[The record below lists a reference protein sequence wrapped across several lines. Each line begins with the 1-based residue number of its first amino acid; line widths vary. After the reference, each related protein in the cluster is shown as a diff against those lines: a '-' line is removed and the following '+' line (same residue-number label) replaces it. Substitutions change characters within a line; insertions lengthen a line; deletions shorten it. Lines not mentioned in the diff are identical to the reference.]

1 MKTIIVIPTFNERE
15 NIERLLTEIFQ
26 LHVPELEVI
35 IVDDSS
41 PDGTAEIV
49 KQLSGEH
56 LVHLIQREKKQGIG
70 SAYIAGFKKALAD
83 GAEYIFEMDA
93 DLSHD
98 PHDIPRLLHQ
108 MNECDLAIGSRRVP
122 GGDIIGWNIRR
133 HFTSFAATV
142 FSRFILKLKTKDVTA
157 GFRCYKRKVLESIN
171 VDSVGSN
178 GYAFQEEMLYRTER
192 AGFIVAEV
200 PVIFIDRKKGKS
212 KLSTKDI
219 VEFFVVMVKLRY
231 KNVDASRV

>member
-1 MKTIIVIPTFNERE
+1 MKTVIVIPTYNECD
-15 NIERLLTEIFQ
+15 NIERLLMEIFQ
-26 LHVPELEVI
+26 LQISELNVI
-35 IVDDSS
+35 VVDDNS
-41 PDGTAEIV
+41 PDGTVDIV
-49 KQLSGEH
+49 KRLTEQYPVQL
-56 LVHLIQREKKQGIG
+56 VQREGKLGIG
-70 SAYIAGFKKALAD
+70 SAYIVGFKKALAS

-98 PHDIPRLLHQ
+98 PRDIPRLIEK
-108 MNECDLAIGSRRVP
+108 MNECDLVIGSRRVP
-122 GGDIIGWNIRR
+122 GGDIIGWNMRR

-171 VDSVGSN
+171 LDAVRSN

-192 AGFIVAEV
+192 AGFTVAEV
-200 PVIFIDRKKGKS
+200 PVTFIDRKKGKS

-219 VEFFVVMVKLRY
+219 VEFFVVMMKLRH
-231 KNVDASRV
+231 KKIDASMG